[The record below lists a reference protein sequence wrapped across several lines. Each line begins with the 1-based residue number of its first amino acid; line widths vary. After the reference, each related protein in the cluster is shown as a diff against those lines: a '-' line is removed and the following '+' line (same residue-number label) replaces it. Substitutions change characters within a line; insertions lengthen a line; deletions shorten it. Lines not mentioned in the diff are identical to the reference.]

1 MANYSSAEQVYPIG
15 CAVNLYNKE
24 SGRFESV
31 THVDVIQSMQQ
42 TNPGYDFSYYY
53 SLNAR
58 MLDRAM
64 INQTWA
70 QTMQELRTGEPPVI
84 ASVHE
89 PKVFTFPDLKQI
101 AFAELEWHVIGDQIG
116 RTFGV
121 TRQTDILHHM
131 GYYQWFY
138 LGGEDKPFGGPRHY
152 LDATFQFMNR
162 DWDNAYPIGLNVIP
176 APNCVGT
183 IKLYQPYWLTL
194 PAIAF
199 SDHIAD
205 AGTFQ
210 LNPMQFVRDT
220 MLADDRVPAGVRS

>member
-1 MANYSSAEQVYPIG
+1 
-15 CAVNLYNKE
+15 
-24 SGRFESV
+24 
-31 THVDVIQSMQQ
+31 
-42 TNPGYDFSYYY
+42 
-53 SLNAR
+53 
-58 MLDRAM
+58 
-64 INQTWA
+64 
-70 QTMQELRTGEPPVI
+70 
-84 ASVHE
+84 
-89 PKVFTFPDLKQI
+89 
-101 AFAELEWHVIGDQIG
+101 
-116 RTFGV
+116 
-121 TRQTDILHHM
+121 
-131 GYYQWFY
+131 
-138 LGGEDKPFGGPRHY
+138 
-152 LDATFQFMNR
+152 MNR